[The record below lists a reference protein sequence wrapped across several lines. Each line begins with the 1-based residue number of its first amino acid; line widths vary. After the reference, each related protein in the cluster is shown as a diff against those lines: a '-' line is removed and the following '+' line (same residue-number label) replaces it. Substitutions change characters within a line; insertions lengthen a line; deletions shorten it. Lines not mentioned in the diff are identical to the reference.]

1 MALLLIAV
9 VLLAT
14 ANGANDL
21 FKSTATLWG
30 SRTVGYTGA
39 ALCAAAGC
47 LAGAAWAVWLPA
59 GLLDSL
65 RNSLI
70 GQVLGANPSQAAA
83 VALGAAGTVWLASRC
98 GLPVS
103 TTHALLGAFL
113 GLSLACDLPF
123 DYRFLVFNF
132 ALPLLLAPLWAMTCT
147 AVVYRLLA
155 RWRQR
160 LGLSPSSCVCLP
172 HKEVFAAPCGEVACS
187 GTCAP
192 VVIGTLESCSEARV
206 SVRLSAPAMLATA
219 HVFSALAL
227 GFARSLN
234 DVCKIG
240 WFVLALDLPRA
251 GVIWLTG
258 IGILMVGG
266 GLVGGRRV
274 ASVMGFDITALNTGQ
289 AFTANLLSSVTV
301 GAASVWGWP
310 VSTTHV
316 MCGALFGIGAA
327 TRQARQRAI
336 VKIVLAWLGTVP
348 LAAALSA
355 LATSL
360 LR

>member
-1 MALLLIAV
+1 
-9 VLLAT
+9 
-14 ANGANDL
+14 
-21 FKSTATLWG
+21 
-30 SRTVGYTGA
+30 
-39 ALCAAAGC
+39 
-47 LAGAAWAVWLPA
+47 
-59 GLLDSL
+59 
-65 RNSLI
+65 
-70 GQVLGANPSQAAA
+70 
-83 VALGAAGTVWLASRC
+83 
-98 GLPVS
+98 
-103 TTHALLGAFL
+103 
-113 GLSLACDLPF
+113 
-123 DYRFLVFNF
+123 
-132 ALPLLLAPLWAMTCT
+132 
-147 AVVYRLLA
+147 
-155 RWRQR
+155 
-160 LGLSPSSCVCLP
+160 
-172 HKEVFAAPCGEVACS
+172 
-187 GTCAP
+187 